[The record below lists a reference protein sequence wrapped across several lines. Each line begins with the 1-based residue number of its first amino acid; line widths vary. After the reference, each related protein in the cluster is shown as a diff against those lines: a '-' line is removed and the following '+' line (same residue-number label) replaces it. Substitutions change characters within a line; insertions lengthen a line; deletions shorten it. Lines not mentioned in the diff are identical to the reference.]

1 MVMVLT
7 AALLFFVLLALT
19 LMLKPK
25 PEQMKLTK
33 RQVYVFVSV
42 FVFVLGAYCFGT
54 ETSADVA
61 HEKTGQVPITPS
73 PSSTSPLLC

>member
-25 PEQMKLTK
+25 PEQMRLTK
-33 RQVYVFVSV
+33 RQVFV
-42 FVFVLGAYCFGT
+42 FVFVLGAYCIGT
-54 ETSADVA
+54 ETSADVV
-61 HEKTGQVPITPS
+61 HEKTGQSHKKIGRRPGVILTTN
-73 PSSTSPLLC
+73 SS

>member
-1 MVMVLT
+1 MMMVLT

-33 RQVYVFVSV
+33 RQV
-42 FVFVLGAYCFGT
+42 FVLEFVLERT
-54 ETSADVA
+54 VLDVA
-61 HEKTGQVPITPS
+61 HENTGQSQSQSIHTTSTPS
-73 PSSTSPLLC
+73 PSSTSPF